1 MKRVARRLTG
11 ENLMSCFDQWAGN
24 VYDLKRQ
31 RGVLERIR
39 FRMKSRRAVASFN
52 RWVEFVDELHHNR
65 HLFRKLILNITN
77 IKITSAFHIWKDFSL
92 NDYKFQVINK
102 RRKRMLKILM
112 KKRYDAFTLFGFQKL
127 HKLYNRDVNR
137 YNGIKRFCRTVRFSF
152 LMKGFKRWHMAAIT
166 IGFYTERRRIMIKY
180 EQVLAL
186 SRWQLFTGQV
196 AREAMYERE
205 NGILRRQ
212 VQNMIYKLQLR
223 MPGNLP
229 RHKTLLE
236 LRLSELS
243 TIQRKLEKY
252 QRPFNKWQKWD
263 TGLLEKKRS
272 DDDGDNNGNRN
283 NNTDLLDVKS
293 LNLYVHS
300 RFDDTLVLTPQKSM
314 RKSTSTKSRT
324 INSKNIK
331 NKRRSLSSTMK
342 MQSSKKLTLHDLK
355 EGDKNKTL
363 LALSP
368 VGTQIRKLQDEV
380 YESALKHSR
389 SSFNRLG
396 GKKAWH

>member
-1 MKRVARRLTG
+1 
-11 ENLMSCFDQWAGN
+11 
-24 VYDLKRQ
+24 
-31 RGVLERIR
+31 
-39 FRMKSRRAVASFN
+39 
-52 RWVEFVDELHHNR
+52 
-65 HLFRKLILNITN
+65 
-77 IKITSAFHIWKDFSL
+77 
-92 NDYKFQVINK
+92 
-102 RRKRMLKILM
+102 M

>member
-1 MKRVARRLTG
+1 MKR
-11 ENLMSCFDQWAGN
+11 NN
-24 VYDLKRQ
+24 
-31 RGVLERIR
+31 
-39 FRMKSRRAVASFN
+39 N
-52 RWVEFVDELHHNR
+52 NP
-65 HLFRKLILNITN
+65 
-77 IKITSAFHIWKDFSL
+77 
-92 NDYKFQVINK
+92 
-102 RRKRMLKILM
+102 
-112 KKRYDAFTLFGFQKL
+112 
-127 HKLYNRDVNR
+127 
-137 YNGIKRFCRTVRFSF
+137 RTQS
-152 LMKGFKRWHMAAIT
+152 
-166 IGFYTERRRIMIKY
+166 
-180 EQVLAL
+180 
-186 SRWQLFTGQV
+186 
-196 AREAMYERE
+196 
-205 NGILRRQ
+205 LRRQ

-324 INSKNIK
+324 INSKSIK

-368 VGTQIRKLQDEV
+368 VGTQMRKLQDEV